1 MIECDRCNSLASA
14 TVGYGLR
21 MQLWAHWEIPEIFYR
36 CNHSRIWTSCS
47 KYGWNL
53 CSLGLYVNVIT
64 CTYQL
69 EMPEEY
75 LSSHYHKIQQ
85 TKIEMGTLCKFAV
98 WLREL
103 KLMLYD
109 KPEECDRVGQR
120 FKREGTYLYLW
131 LMHVDI
137 LQKPTEYCKT
147 IILQL
152 KINKFLK
159 WNDQ

>member
-1 MIECDRCNSLASA
+1 
-14 TVGYGLR
+14 
-21 MQLWAHWEIPEIFYR
+21 
-36 CNHSRIWTSCS
+36 
-47 KYGWNL
+47 
-53 CSLGLYVNVIT
+53 
-64 CTYQL
+64 
-69 EMPEEY
+69 
-75 LSSHYHKIQQ
+75 
-85 TKIEMGTLCKFAV
+85 
-98 WLREL
+98 
-103 KLMLYD
+103 MLYD

-120 FKREGTYLYLW
+120 FKREVTYLYLW